1 MKLFQSSSSSNL
13 TTGDQINNNR
23 DSSINIE
30 STTSS
35 TSSKKRTSESATA
48 TAIVNSM
55 SIDNDNHLA
64 LAAARQSVEPVP
76 APKQQPV
83 LSARPKRVSKL
94 LDEIS
99 DKKDQILQ
107 NVKPDNRQKHT
118 ASTSTPSGLR
128 RRPLKAPQNV
138 SLIIKPYADQSK

>member
-1 MKLFQSSSSSNL
+1 
-13 TTGDQINNNR
+13 
-23 DSSINIE
+23 
-30 STTSS
+30 
-35 TSSKKRTSESATA
+35 
-48 TAIVNSM
+48 M

-83 LSARPKRVSKL
+83 LSAKPKRVAKL

-138 SLIIKPYADQSK
+138 SLIIKPDADQSK

>member
-64 LAAARQSVEPVP
+64 LAAARHSVEPVP
-76 APKQQPV
+76 APKQQPI
-83 LSARPKRVSKL
+83 LSAKPKRVAKL
-94 LDEIS
+94 LDEIA

-138 SLIIKPYADQSK
+138 SLIIKPDADQSK